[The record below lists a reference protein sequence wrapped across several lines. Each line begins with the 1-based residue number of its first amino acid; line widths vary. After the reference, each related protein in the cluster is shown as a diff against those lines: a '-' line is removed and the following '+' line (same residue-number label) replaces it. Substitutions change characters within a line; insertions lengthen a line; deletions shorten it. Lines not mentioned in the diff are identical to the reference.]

1 MRYPIL
7 CAGLLLAALPCAATI
22 HPHHA
27 PAKTHAN
34 LKHVS
39 SKSKKQ
45 SRTLVAAV
53 PARNAAP
60 AVHHDAAIAMPAD
73 RAAAIQSALIKQ
85 GYLTG
90 EPTGTWDAQT
100 ASAMEKLQ
108 GDNGW
113 QTRITPDSRALIK
126 LGLGPN
132 DSSGSVAE
140 PQ

>member
-1 MRYPIL
+1 MRSSL
-7 CAGLLLAALPCAATI
+7 FCTGFLLAAIPCSATM

-27 PAKTHAN
+27 TAKTHEN
-34 LKHVS
+34 LKHS
-39 SKSKKQ
+39 SLKSKKQ
-45 SRTLVAAV
+45 SRTLGVTAAHV
-53 PARNAAP
+53 AAP
-60 AVHHDAAIAMPAD
+60 AAHREAAIGMPSD
-73 RAAAIQSALIKQ
+73 RATAIQAALIKQ
-85 GYLTG
+85 GYMSG
-90 EPTGTWDAQT
+90 EPSGTWDSQT
-100 ASAMEKLQ
+100 VSAMEKMQ